1 MNTTTK
7 EPRKRIQVGQIVAST
22 NEIRNQ
28 LIMILR
34 KENTGRLLQKYS
46 PLNNRSIK
54 TFVEYNI
61 QTT

>member
-1 MNTTTK
+1 MNTTNK
-7 EPRKRIQVGQIVAST
+7 QPRKRIQVGHIVAST

-34 KENTGRLLQKYS
+34 KENTGKMLQKYS

-54 TFVEYNI
+54 RFVEYNI
-61 QTT
+61 